1 MNTLIIEKPELQTN
15 AQRYGWTTVTFV
27 FWALYI
33 YLWLPLITLLA
44 WWVGVKLFHLH
55 MIQLHGYEGLLDKLG
70 LYSVIIFIVS
80 ITLIGWAEIDRM
92 RFKNKLRRTDRK
104 PITASEVAKK
114 YNLQEHELSLLRQKK
129 SMVVHF
135 SDKGVI
141 SDIAEYNLTS

>member
-15 AQRYGWTTVTFV
+15 VQRYGWTTVTFA
-27 FWALYI
+27 FWAIYI
-33 YLWLPLITLLA
+33 YLWLPLITLVA

-55 MIQLHGYEGLLDKLG
+55 MIQLHGYEGLVDKLG

-92 RFKNKLRRTDRK
+92 RFKNQLRRTDHT
-104 PITASEVAKK
+104 PITVGEVAKK
-114 YNLQEHELSLLRQKK
+114 YNLQEHELNLLRQKK

-135 SDKGVI
+135 SDDGII
-141 SDIAEYNLTS
+141 SEIAEYSLAS